1 MFSSLTNFFTN
12 TSKKKSSQSEENN
25 HSFSNSTESL
35 LVQSTK
41 KILNLMIK
49 VELTHLLKQIFNL
62 VRMM

>member
-41 KILNLMIK
+41 KILNLIIK
-49 VELTHLLKQIFNL
+49 VELTRLLKQILNL
-62 VRMM
+62 VMLM

>member
-25 HSFSNSTESL
+25 HSFSNSTKSL

-49 VELTHLLKQIFNL
+49 VELTRLLK
-62 VRMM
+62 